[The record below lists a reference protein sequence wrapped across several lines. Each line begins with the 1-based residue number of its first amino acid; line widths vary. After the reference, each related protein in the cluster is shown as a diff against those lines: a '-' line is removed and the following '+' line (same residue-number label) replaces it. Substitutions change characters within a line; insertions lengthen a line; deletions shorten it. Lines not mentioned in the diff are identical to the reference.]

1 MGQTYARVSASVLNE
16 GINTL
21 DVSGGDTTVTVAIS
35 WTVEGFTGSGWFWN
49 DANNLLDD
57 GWRTIQGNEATQK
70 KDGSGAAYSND
81 EQGLKDYIS
90 QNNITNL
97 DDVFAMWNNDESKS
111 DFMIEHL
118 GDDIPRGCFN

>member
-49 DANNLLDD
+49 DPNNLLDN
-57 GWRTIQGNEATQK
+57 GWREMQGNEATRK
-70 KDGSGAAYSND
+70 TNISGVPYSSD
-81 EQGLKDYIS
+81 EQGLRDYIS

-97 DDVFAMWNNDESKS
+97 DDVFAMWNSDESKS
-111 DFMIEHL
+111 DFMIAHL
-118 GDDIPRGCFN
+118 GVDISRSCFN